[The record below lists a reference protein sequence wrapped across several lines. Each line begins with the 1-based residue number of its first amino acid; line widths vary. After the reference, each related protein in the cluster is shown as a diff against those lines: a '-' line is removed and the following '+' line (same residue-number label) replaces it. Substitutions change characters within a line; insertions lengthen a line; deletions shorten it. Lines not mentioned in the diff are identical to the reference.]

1 MLKCLEEDPLL
12 LDHDDDCDNGVVGSP
27 LGSSS
32 YSVGHHLA
40 EGLDVAVCATSQ
52 QLWGVR
58 AMDGL
63 GTILIPPLTGPEND
77 SSLLEVLTLG
87 HSLRVSPVRDIAK
100 RIS

>member
-52 QLWGVR
+52 QPWGVR
-58 AMDGL
+58 AMVGQ
-63 GTILIPPLTGPEND
+63 
-77 SSLLEVLTLG
+77 
-87 HSLRVSPVRDIAK
+87 
-100 RIS
+100 